1 MTQIKKIL
9 FIPAKIHQAD
19 DLKSKW
25 FVYFSYWDDLKQPK
39 PGYVRFK
46 IYEDRGLGLR
56 QGNKIPSYKEKL
68 EYFTKLATH
77 YNNKLSKG
85 WSPFGDG
92 YSRKHNPEFISIDQ
106 ALTNVLEFRKS
117 SMAETAYKSF
127 KSHIKGFKQW
137 LIEQGYSYLQSKE
150 IGKRHIMEFL
160 FTIQSKNNLTNRTV
174 NNYLIDIRSC
184 YSVMKKLEYL
194 HENPADDIPFLLA
207 KSDKHEVFDMD
218 LLKKVADYMSEHQP
232 YLQLYCRFIWMGFRP
247 IEITRL
253 RISDINLKAGTISI
267 RASNEKTGDKKYRPI
282 LKTFRTEI
290 ENMQLDKYPNSYY
303 LFSAKKRPDA
313 IGTSRDYFTD
323 KFEKVKKYFDLPP
336 NYTMYG
342 LRHTMAVELAKSG
355 EPLVNI
361 MKITGHRTLTAL
373 ESYLRK
379 YLHEPAQDV
388 SHRFA
393 LTI

>member
-1 MTQIKKIL
+1 MTTKNKTL
-9 FIPAKIHQAD
+9 FIPAKIHLAD
-19 DLKSKW
+19 DVKSKW
-25 FVYFSYWDDLKQPK
+25 FVYFSYWDDAKQPSS
-39 PGYVRFK
+39 GYVRFK
-46 IYEDRGLGLR
+46 IYEDRSIGLK
-56 QGNKIPSYKEKL
+56 QGNKITSYKEKL

-77 YNNKLSKG
+77 LNNKLSKG

-92 YSRKHNPEFISIDQ
+92 YSRKHDPSYISIDQ
-106 ALTNVLEFRKS
+106 ALRNILEFRQS

-127 KSHIKGFKQW
+127 KSHVKGFQNW
-137 LIEQGYSYLQSKE
+137 LVLQGYSYLQCKE
-150 IGKRHIMEFL
+150 IGRRQISEFL
-160 FTIQSKNNLTNRTV
+160 FSVQAKNNLSNRTI

-184 YSVMKKLEYL
+184 YSVMKKLEYI
-194 HENPADDIPFLLA
+194 HENPADEIEFLKA

-218 LLKKVADYMSEHQP
+218 LLKQVSDYMAENLP

-247 IEITRL
+247 IEIVRL
-253 RISDINLKAGTISI
+253 RISDINLKTNTISL
-267 RASNEKTGDKKYRPI
+267 RASNEKTGDTKYRPI
-282 LKTFRTEI
+282 LRTFRAEI
-290 ENMQLDKYPNSYY
+290 ENMQIHKYPNSYF

-313 IGTSRDYFTD
+313 VGTTRDYFTD
-323 KFEKVKKYFDLPP
+323 KFEKVKKHFDLPS

-373 ESYLRK
+373 ESYLRR
-379 YLHEPAQDV
+379 YLNEPAQDV